1 MESKNNLDI
10 IVESIKRYVKYKC
23 NVKAE
28 DAECAPLYG
37 SIKYFEVDNTSGILW
52 KEGKEEDIHLG
63 FGVLVGD
70 KIVKVF
76 LKKDNNCENDFI
88 SIVETPIEKNLF
100 INKFI
105 RSYFRTLEGIS
116 FKKFHH
122 QNSVE
127 TWNDEAFKNVDETA
141 NNFVKKYFERYLK
154 DRLEILV
161 LDNDEYFYRKN
172 QDQKNQDKCTVLNFK
187 LIKFKSQD
195 NIQDIL
201 KAFKKQL
208 CPQKLNILIVDL
220 KLFDQ
225 PEKILKATGFEFV
238 KQARNSNYFRF
249 LPIVI
254 YTKHFNE
261 PTVVES
267 LIKVGADWYN
277 AKRTS
282 PEALVVPV
290 TFLYTTYWLTYLY
303 YFMFFVA
310 TVALAEIINME
321 DPIEMIFKRKYIEK
335 CRKFLKNIGKNNEDT
350 PIYIKELRESVF
362 GYKFHFLSFIRENMQ
377 KLQKIFDTIADN
389 IEKGISLKHRRGL
402 IEYFVFD
409 LDKVLDDISREAE
422 KIDIKLKKDKNELR
436 LEFPLLFRTD
446 SGSIQNNTSLNLL
459 NIISFFFSNSE
470 MLLKR
475 IKKELERI
483 KKESNYKVY
492 LANLWRRFL
501 L

>member
-10 IVESIKRYVKYKC
+10 IVESIKRYVKYEC

-88 SIVETPIEKNLF
+88 SLLETPIEKNLF

-161 LDNDEYFYRKN
+161 LDNDKGFYEKTPPVEN
-172 QDQKNQDKCTVLNFK
+172 EKVLNFK
-187 LIKFKSQD
+187 LVD
-195 NIQDIL
+195 L
-201 KAFKKQL
+201 KGNLNEVLENLKPSAE
-208 CPQKLNILIVDL
+208 KLNILIVDL

-225 PEKILKATGFEFV
+225 AEKILQDTGFEFV
-238 KQARNSNYFRF
+238 KQARNSNDFRF

-261 PTVVES
+261 PTIVES

-277 AKRTS
+277 AKRTH
-282 PEALVVPV
+282 PEVLIVPV

-303 YFMFFVA
+303 YFMFFIA
-310 TVALAEIINME
+310 TVALAEIINMK
-321 DPIEMIFKRKYIEK
+321 DPIEMIFKREYIEK
-335 CRKFLKNIGKNNEDT
+335 CRKFLEIIGKNDKDT
-350 PIYIKELRESVF
+350 PIYIKELKESVF
-362 GYKFHFLSFIRENMQ
+362 GYKFHFLSFIRENTQ

-389 IEKGISLKHRRGL
+389 IEKGVNLKHRKGL

-409 LDKVLDDISREAE
+409 LDKILDDISREAE
-422 KIDIKLKKDKNELR
+422 KIDIKLKKDKSKLK

-446 SGSIQNNTSLNLL
+446 SDSIQNNESLTLL
-459 NIISFFFSNSE
+459 DIISFFFSNSE
-470 MLLKR
+470 NSTYSEMLSER
-475 IKKELERI
+475 IEKELNI
-483 KKESNYKVY
+483 HGKVY
-492 LANLWRRFL
+492 LINLWRRFFNYL
-501 L
+501 KE